1 MSAGTVRISPALMD
15 VTRDA
20 LRICLR
26 HFPRSPLTAV
36 NETSADA
43 TAFVE
48 DYARGLV
55 WADFDKITEAAR
67 QWVAK
72 EKYYPKPGEL
82 GALAM
87 SLTPPRAAPEA
98 LAAPAPQFG
107 KDFDMITQLSKKA
120 RDRLGG
126 SYALVPAVWE
136 LLLEK
141 ATTDDER
148 EQVRNGTLDA
158 ELFDLAVEAVARTP
172 RRSGAS
178 GPLDVT
184 RYIA

>member
-1 MSAGTVRISPALMD
+1 MNAGTIRISPALMD

-26 HFPRSPLTAV
+26 HYPRSPLTAV
-36 NETSADA
+36 NETSQDA

-55 WADFDKITEAAR
+55 WADFEKIIEAAR

-82 GALAM
+82 GALAN
-87 SLTPPRAAPEA
+87 SLTPPRSAPEA
-98 LAAPAPQFG
+98 PPAPPPKFG
-107 KDFDMITQLSKKA
+107 KDFEMITQLSKSA
-120 RDRLGG
+120 RDRLG
-126 SYALVPAVWE
+126 SYRLVPAVWE
-136 LLLEK
+136 LLIDR
-141 ATTDDER
+141 ATTDEER
-148 EQVRNGTLDA
+148 EQVRNGTLDPEVFA
-158 ELFDLAVEAVARTP
+158 IALEAVASNP
-172 RRSGAS
+172 RLAQADD
-178 GPLDVT
+178 PLAVR

>member
-1 MSAGTVRISPALMD
+1 MSAGTIRISPALMD

-36 NETSADA
+36 NETSQDA

-55 WADFDKITEAAR
+55 WADFGKITEAAR

-82 GALAM
+82 GALAN
-87 SLTPPRAAPEA
+87 SLTPARAAPDS
-98 LAAPAPQFG
+98 LPPPPPQFG
-107 KDFDMITQLSKKA
+107 KNFDMITQLSKSA
-120 RDRLGG
+120 YDRLG
-126 SYALVPAVWE
+126 SYLLVPAVWE
-136 LLLEK
+136 LLAKK
-141 ATTDDER
+141 ATTDEER
-148 EQVRNGTLDA
+148 EQVRNGTLDP
-158 ELFDLAVEAVARTP
+158 ELFAIALEVIALNP
-172 RRSGAS
+172 RLVQAND
-178 GPLDVT
+178 PLSVR